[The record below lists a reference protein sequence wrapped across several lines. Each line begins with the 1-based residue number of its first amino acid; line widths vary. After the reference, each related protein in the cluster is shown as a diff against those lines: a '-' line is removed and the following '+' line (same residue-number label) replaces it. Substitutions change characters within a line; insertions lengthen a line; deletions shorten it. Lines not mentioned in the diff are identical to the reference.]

1 MNKHS
6 KFTMAEL
13 VIASLFLL
21 GIDVIAAFFDSFAVG
36 WLIAT
41 PLQAAASFGTSWW
54 IRSKGDKHAWSLGRQ
69 LKKQGANFLPWVP
82 TAFTAFVIEA
92 VRHNNP
98 KVAGIAKK

>member
-1 MNKHS
+1 MEED
-6 KFTMAEL
+6 KFTAAEM
-13 VIASLFLL
+13 VIGGLL
-21 GIDVIAAFFDSFAVG
+21 TLTVDVAALLLDSTGLG

-82 TAFTAFVIEA
+82 TTFTAFVIEA
-92 VRHNNP
+92 IRHNNP
-98 KVAGIAKK
+98 KITNEKVA